1 MNEITNTTAMGGDD
15 IARLCAKYDR
25 LITDKPPLTEDA
37 LGELRALANIFDLD
51 ASSDPVSL
59 WPILRAV
66 IVRQMPADTA
76 PQNTGTDD
84 TSRTVLL
91 VEDDADAA
99 AALTESLDA
108 AGHRVIGPFHSAEA
122 AEAATALHQIDLA
135 LLDINLSGADTGI
148 DLARKLQARWGT
160 PVIFISGD
168 VTEAA
173 RNAELAAAMVIKPYS
188 TRDVLSAIARVDA
201 A

>member
-1 MNEITNTTAMGGDD
+1 MSETIYTTAMGGDD
-15 IARLCAKYDR
+15 VARLCAKYDR
-25 LITDKPPLTEDA
+25 LIADKTDISADEA
-37 LGELRALANIFDLD
+37 NELRALANIFDLD
-51 ASSDPVSL
+51 AGNDATSVWPV
-59 WPILRAV
+59 LRAV
-66 IVRQMPADTA
+66 LVRQLPANRITVANEVA
-76 PQNTGTDD
+76 PAP
-84 TSRTVLL
+84 RTVLL

-99 AALTESLDA
+99 ADLTETLDA

-135 LLDINLSGADTGI
+135 LLDINLSGESTGV
-148 DLARKLQARWGT
+148 DLAKTLKSRWGT

-188 TRDVLSAIARVDA
+188 SRDVLNAIARLDA

>member
-1 MNEITNTTAMGGDD
+1 MNEITNMTAMGGDD
-15 IARLCAKYDR
+15 ISRLCARYDQ
-25 LITDKPPLTEDA
+25 LIADKAEFSEEA
-37 LGELRALANIFDLD
+37 LSELRALANIFDLEPH
-51 ASSDPVSL
+51 SDPASL

-66 IVRQMPADTA
+66 LVRQMPAGTA
-76 PQNTGTDD
+76 PQNIGTDD

-91 VEDDADAA
+91 VEDDADTA

-188 TRDVLSAIARVDA
+188 TRDVLNAIARIDA